1 MKKNINKNTIKRP
14 RLVLNNATKFYLA
27 ITEFDPESTSDL
39 FFFISLFYPVKN
51 GSIKLIPQTEITT
64 FDDAESA
71 AIYYDTLVRY
81 CEFNARNQERTD
93 AFPFMKQHI
102 QDFYKLAQEHNKNQ
116 ER

>member
-1 MKKNINKNTIKRP
+1 MVVLTTIILTKRYSLFTTQQLAKP
-14 RLVLNNATKFYLA
+14 RHLTG
-27 ITEFDPESTSDL
+27 P
-39 FFFISLFYPVKN
+39 LFYPVKN

-81 CEFNARNQERTD
+81 CEFNARNQEKTD

-102 QDFYKLAQEHNKNQ
+102 QDFYKLAQEHNKPQ